1 MTRRIYRLLIGLH
14 PCDFRDRF
22 GDEMELI
29 FEEAANS
36 WGAVTLLFDAAASLL
51 RQWFLRP
58 AIWKWVGASIG
69 ATVPLIFS
77 FGSFLPWGDFWSAFR
92 AYF

>member
-1 MTRRIYRLLIGLH
+1 MRHFYGFLIRLH
-14 PCDFRDRF
+14 PAEFRERF
-22 GDEMELI
+22 GEEMELV
-29 FEEAANS
+29 FEEAAHS
-36 WGAVTLLFDAAASLL
+36 WGVAALLFDAATSLL

-58 AIWKWVGASIG
+58 AIWKWIGASIG

-77 FGSFLPWGDFWSAFR
+77 FGSFLPWSDFWSALR

>member
-1 MTRRIYRLLIGLH
+1 MTRRLYRLLISLH
-14 PCDFRDRF
+14 PRNFRERF
-22 GDEMELI
+22 GGEMDLI

-36 WGAVTLLFDAAASLL
+36 WGAVTSLFDAAASLL

-77 FGSFLPWGDFWSAFR
+77 FGSFLPWGNFWSALR